1 MHDVAVIG
9 ARGFG
14 GALCARIVDRHPSL
28 RLAAA
33 TARERAGQ
41 RHDELYARYGVKAV
55 LEEFDPDAIAERAE
69 AALVAYP
76 HKAAA
81 GAVSALRERGL
92 KVVDL
97 SADFRLDRE
106 RYERWY
112 QPHQAPE
119 LLDEAVYGL
128 PEAAPRAD
136 PRGASWWRARA
147 ATPPRRCWR
156 CCRCRAHRGD
166 GGGHQ
171 GRRVGRR
178 ARGHGRDPLRL
189 GRSTT

>member
-28 RLAAA
+28 RLVAA
-33 TARERAGQ
+33 TARDQSGQ
-41 RHDELYARYGVKAV
+41 RHDELYARYGVKTV
-55 LEEFDPDAIAERAE
+55 LEEFDPNSIADRAE

-81 GAVSALRERGL
+81 GAVSALRERGV

-106 RYERWY
+106 RDRALV
-112 QPHQAPE
+112 PTASG
-119 LLDEAVYGL
+119 AG
-128 PEAAPRAD
+128 AAR
-136 PRGASWWRARA
+136 
-147 ATPPRRCWR
+147 
-156 CCRCRAHRGD
+156 
-166 GGGHQ
+166 
-171 GRRVGRR
+171 
-178 ARGHGRDPLRL
+178 
-189 GRSTT
+189 